1 MKTSEAINIGSKI
14 LKNRNIISHK
24 IDAEIILSHV
34 LKTSREKLLI
44 NEQAISYTDLKRF
57 KKIISRRLKKEP
69 IAYIFNKKEFRSKDF
84 YVVKNSLIP
93 RPETELLIDPI
104 IKKFRRKSLYFLD
117 VGVGTGCIM
126 LSILNELNNSRG
138 LGIDICNKAISVAK
152 INLKTMN
159 LNKRASLKCRS
170 IDTIYNKNIQKL
182 ILGDIKIAE
191 DRIFTIQTAGG
202 TTSLRVA
209 SELLKETSKNIN
221 IWVSNPTWSN
231 HIPVFESTN
240 IKFRVYPYYD
250 METNTLL
257 FDRMIACL
265 ETVPK
270 GDAVLLH
277 ACCHNPT
284 GMDPT
289 LEQWKEIIQ
298 VMNHH
303 LKD

>member
-44 NEQAISYTDLKRF
+44 NEQVISFSDLKRF

-104 IKKFRRKSLYFLD
+104 IKKFRGKSLYFLD

-126 LSILNELNNSRG
+126 FSILNELNNSRG

-152 INLKTMN
+152 INLETMN
-159 LNKRASLKCRS
+159 LNKRASLKCKS
-170 IDTIYNKNIQKL
+170 IDTIYNKKFDL
-182 ILGDIKIAE
+182 IVSNPPYIVKREINQLSEDIKKFEPQKAL
-191 DRIFTIQTAGG
+191 DGG
-202 TTSLRVA
+202 HDGLDVIRKVIY
-209 SELLKETSKNIN
+209 KSKNILKLN
-221 IWVSNPTWSN
+221 GILALEIGRGQNYLVSNILRLNGFRETKKIKDYRDN
-231 HIPVFESTN
+231 VRCIFST
-240 IKFRVYPYYD
+240 
-250 METNTLL
+250 
-257 FDRMIACL
+257 
-265 ETVPK
+265 
-270 GDAVLLH
+270 
-277 ACCHNPT
+277 
-284 GMDPT
+284 
-289 LEQWKEIIQ
+289 
-298 VMNHH
+298 
-303 LKD
+303 LK

>member
-44 NEQAISYTDLKRF
+44 SEQAISYADLKRF

-93 RPETELLIDPI
+93 RPETELLVEPI
-104 IKKFRRKSLYFLD
+104 IKKFRGKSLYFLD

-126 LSILNELNNSRG
+126 FSILSELNNSRG

-152 INLKTMN
+152 INLKTMK

-170 IDTIYNKNIQKL
+170 IDTIYNKKFDL
-182 ILGDIKIAE
+182 IVSNPPYIVKREINQLSEDIKKFEPQKAL
-191 DRIFTIQTAGG
+191 DGG
-202 TTSLRVA
+202 HDGLDVIRKVIY
-209 SELLKETSKNIN
+209 KSKNILKLN
-221 IWVSNPTWSN
+221 GILALEIGKGQNYLVSNILRLN
-231 HIPVFESTN
+231 GFREIKKIKDYQDNVRCIFSTL
-240 IKFRVYPYYD
+240 
-250 METNTLL
+250 T
-257 FDRMIACL
+257 
-265 ETVPK
+265 
-270 GDAVLLH
+270 
-277 ACCHNPT
+277 
-284 GMDPT
+284 
-289 LEQWKEIIQ
+289 
-298 VMNHH
+298 
-303 LKD
+303 

>member
-1 MKTSEAINIGSKI
+1 MKTSEVINIGSKI

-104 IKKFRRKSLYFLD
+104 IKKFRGKSLYFLD
-117 VGVGTGCIM
+117 MGVGTGCIM
-126 LSILNELNNSRG
+126 LSILSELNKSRG

-152 INLKTMN
+152 INLETMN

-170 IDTIYNKNIQKL
+170 IDTIYNKKFDL
-182 ILGDIKIAE
+182 IVSNPPYIVKREINQLSEDIKKFEPQKAL
-191 DRIFTIQTAGG
+191 DGG
-202 TTSLRVA
+202 HDGLDVIRKVIY
-209 SELLKETSKNIN
+209 KSKNILKLN
-221 IWVSNPTWSN
+221 GILALEIGRGQNYSVSNILRLN
-231 HIPVFESTN
+231 GFREIKKIKDYRDNVRCIFSTL
-240 IKFRVYPYYD
+240 
-250 METNTLL
+250 T
-257 FDRMIACL
+257 
-265 ETVPK
+265 
-270 GDAVLLH
+270 
-277 ACCHNPT
+277 
-284 GMDPT
+284 
-289 LEQWKEIIQ
+289 
-298 VMNHH
+298 
-303 LKD
+303 

>member
-1 MKTSEAINIGSKI
+1 MRTSEAINIGSKI
-14 LKNRNIISHK
+14 LRNKNIVSHK
-24 IDAEIILSHV
+24 IDAEIILSHI

-44 NEQAISYTDLKRF
+44 NEQDISHTDLKRF

-104 IKKFRRKSLYFLD
+104 IKKFRGKSLYFLE

-170 IDTIYNKNIQKL
+170 IDTIYNKKFDL
-182 ILGDIKIAE
+182 I
-191 DRIFTIQTAGG
+191 
-202 TTSLRVA
+202 
-209 SELLKETSKNIN
+209 
-221 IWVSNPTWSN
+221 VSNPPYVVKREINQLSED
-231 HIPVFESTN
+231 IKKFEPQKALDGGHDGLDVIRKVIYKSKSILKLNGILALEIGSGQNNSVSTILRLN
-240 IKFRVYPYYD
+240 GFREIKKIKDYKDNVRCIFS
-250 METNTLL
+250 TL
-257 FDRMIACL
+257 I
-265 ETVPK
+265 
-270 GDAVLLH
+270 
-277 ACCHNPT
+277 
-284 GMDPT
+284 
-289 LEQWKEIIQ
+289 
-298 VMNHH
+298 
-303 LKD
+303 